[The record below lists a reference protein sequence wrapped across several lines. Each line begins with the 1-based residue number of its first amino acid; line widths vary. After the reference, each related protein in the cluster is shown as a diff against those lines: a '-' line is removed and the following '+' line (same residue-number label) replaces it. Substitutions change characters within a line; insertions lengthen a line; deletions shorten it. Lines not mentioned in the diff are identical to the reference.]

1 MQVPEDRLYSKEH
14 EWMFRQTGKATVGI
28 TEHAQDQLG
37 DIIFVELPSVG
48 SQVTAGEPMGEAEST
63 KTVSEIYSP
72 VSGTVV
78 ETNAELA
85 DNPELLNE
93 DPYGRGWLVMV
104 DVSEEQKELLTA
116 AEYLAF
122 IEES

>member
-14 EWMFRQTGKATVGI
+14 EWMLRQTEKATVGI

-93 DPYGRGWLVMV
+93 DPYGRGWLVVV